1 MNIKGS
7 LPLLVLDAL
16 SKGSSYGY
24 QIAKEI
30 REQSDAVLDFQEGA
44 LYPTLHKM
52 ELDGFIEAT
61 STIVDGRRR
70 RSYSL
75 TPQGE
80 GQLAAERHQWLQYV
94 KAVNTVLRAPLASQV
109 EPSVDT

>member
-52 ELDGFIEAT
+52 ELDGLIEG
-61 STIVDGRRR
+61 STTVVEGRRR
-70 RSYSL
+70 RYYQL
-75 TPQGE
+75 TTRGK
-80 GQLAAERHQWLQYV
+80 GQLAAERHEWLQYV
-94 KAVNTVLRAPLASQV
+94 QAVNTVLGTV
-109 EPSVDT
+109 

>member
-16 SKGSSYGY
+16 SKRPSYGY
-24 QIAKEI
+24 QIAKGI

-52 ELDGFIEAT
+52 ELEGLIEAT
-61 STIVDGRRR
+61 SKIVEGRQRR
-70 RSYSL
+70 YYHL

-80 GQLAAERHQWLQYV
+80 GQLAAERHEWLRFV
-94 KAVNTVLRAPLASQV
+94 SAVNTVLGAA
-109 EPSVDT
+109 